1 DRAATLLEEAVA
13 LDTGFAMAYR
23 KLAVIGFNTFA
34 APSRMAA
41 VSTKAFRHR
50 DRLAPLERHLAV
62 ANYYT
67 FAEFDR
73 AKAAAAYR
81 AALHLVRGRLAEA
94 EAAGRAYMETSERR
108 GLPGAYL
115 DGAVGLALLNV
126 RYRHATGTGR
136 RTVEAA
142 LARRPLTSIAAPDRP
157 YLSLALFYAEAGD
170 VPRAKALLADY
181 AAAVPDAQQW
191 RDAFRR
197 GAAATLAMAE

>member
-1 DRAATLLEEAVA
+1 EEAVA

-81 AALHLVRGRLAEA
+81 AALEVEPDDVSALNNLALLLNEMRQFAEA
-94 EAAGRAYMETSERR
+94 E
-108 GLPGAYL
+108 
-115 DGAVGLALLNV
+115 
-126 RYRHATGTGR
+126 
-136 RTVEAA
+136 
-142 LARRPLTSIAAPDRP
+142 
-157 YLSLALFYAEAGD
+157 SLALRATALRLSPPPFGNAIRDRKSTRLNSSHVSISYA
-170 VPRAKALLADY
+170 VFCLKKKI
-181 AAAVPDAQQW
+181 
-191 RDAFRR
+191 
-197 GAAATLAMAE
+197 